1 MNSFFMD
8 LKRAILSVGFCLGL
22 LILIFVLN
30 KRGVYSD
37 LFRICVPIVSTL
49 PYSIGWLVDYKSG
62 YLRYYIVRTNM
73 KTYIL
78 GKICSCG
85 ISGGLV
91 VAAAVWI
98 FETFFEIG
106 DYQSEYI
113 LLFLTGA
120 LWAVLSATLAVWT
133 NNQYIAYGGSF
144 VICYLL
150 VILHDRY
157 FQEFYYI
164 YPYEWMCPENVWVFE
179 NNGIV
184 LLLLGIIVSLVIVY
198 YGMVRRRI
206 RNV

>member
-1 MNSFFMD
+1 
-8 LKRAILSVGFCLGL
+8 
-22 LILIFVLN
+22 
-30 KRGVYSD
+30 
-37 LFRICVPIVSTL
+37 
-49 PYSIGWLVDYKSG
+49 
-62 YLRYYIVRTNM
+62 
-73 KTYIL
+73 
-78 GKICSCG
+78 
-85 ISGGLV
+85 
-91 VAAAVWI
+91 
-98 FETFFEIG
+98 
-106 DYQSEYI
+106 
-113 LLFLTGA
+113 

-198 YGMVRRRI
+198 YEMVRRRI